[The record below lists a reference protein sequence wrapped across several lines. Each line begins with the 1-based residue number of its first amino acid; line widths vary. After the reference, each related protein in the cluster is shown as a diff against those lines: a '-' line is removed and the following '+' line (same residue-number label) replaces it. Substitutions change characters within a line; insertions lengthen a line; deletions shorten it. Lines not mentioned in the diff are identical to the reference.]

1 MKKEELK
8 QAKDSCIL
16 RDFRTKEVRVWVTPP
31 DATLVTSY
39 IKEYKEKDWVLDE
52 EDEGCW
58 AHWNWKELVKVYYWM
73 SHFIHVPKYSEPWIS
88 EEARGLDW

>member
-16 RDFRTKEVRVWVTPP
+16 RDFCTEEVRVWVTPP

-39 IKEYKEKDWVLDE
+39 IKEYKEEVWITDWKSRSE
-52 EDEGCW
+52 E
-58 AHWNWKELVKVYYWM
+58 WKELVKVYYWM